1 MQERHKSIFLKFQYT
16 RFKNVQKVQWGAIY
30 FATASWG
37 PLKKKKILGPWAR
50 AQCAHW
56 LRRPWVCMRN
66 PNQTDSPMLV
76 LNDVMK
82 QSRSFEEEAVD
93 AVARLMK
100 SRLVAQI
107 L

>member
-1 MQERHKSIFLKFQYT
+1 
-16 RFKNVQKVQWGAIY
+16 
-30 FATASWG
+30 
-37 PLKKKKILGPWAR
+37 
-50 AQCAHW
+50 
-56 LRRPWVCMRN
+56 MRN